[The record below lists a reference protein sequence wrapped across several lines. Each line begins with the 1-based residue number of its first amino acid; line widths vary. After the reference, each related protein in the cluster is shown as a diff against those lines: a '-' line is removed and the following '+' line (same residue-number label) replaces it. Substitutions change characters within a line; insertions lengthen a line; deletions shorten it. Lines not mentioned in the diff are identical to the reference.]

1 MTAAPSDS
9 PWGSARRLS
18 ASRSVRPLV
27 PLLFL
32 LVVLLLGACG
42 SGTSR
47 KPSSLEDKVRVS
59 GKFGE
64 KPTITIA
71 TPLKVPSSRSWTLVE
86 GDRDTLRPD
95 STTILQLSLADTRTG
110 KTLISTADPGQRP
123 IEASL
128 SDQLFPS
135 LVTALTGARA
145 GSRLVV
151 ASTAKD
157 SYGTQGNSQLGIKSG
172 DPVVMVADVLS
183 SDPASVLPGP
193 TGASTPAPTGAPR
206 IQTSGADPDGFDV
219 KGLRKPKKAEV
230 FKLREG
236 TGRTLTGPRR
246 IAADY
251 LGQVWGAK
259 VPFDSSYPKEPARF
273 SVGISGVVP
282 CWDKALEGLK
292 TGARVLLVCPPATA
306 YGKRPQ
312 PHIPADSTLVF
323 LVDVLGVG

>member
-1 MTAAPSDS
+1 VIAAPTDARR
-9 PWGSARRLS
+9 GSARRLS
-18 ASRSVRPLV
+18 AAALTG
-27 PLLFL
+27 L
-32 LVVLLLGACG
+32 LVLVLGALVGACG

-64 KPTITIA
+64 KPKITIA
-71 TPLKVPSSRSWTLVE
+71 APLRVAASTSWTLIK

-123 IEASL
+123 IEANL

-135 LVTALTGARA
+135 LIKALTGAKA

-151 ASTAKD
+151 ASTARD
-157 SYGTQGNSQLGIKSG
+157 SYGTQGNAQLGIKAG
-172 DPVVMVADVLS
+172 DPVVMVADILS

-193 TGASTPAPTGAPR
+193 TGASAAAPSRAPR
-206 IQTSGADPDGFDV
+206 IRTSGKDPVGVDV
-219 KGLRKPKKAEV
+219 SGLTKPTKAAV
-230 FKLREG
+230 YTLREG
-236 TGRTLTGPRR
+236 TGRTLAGPRR

-259 VPFDSSYPKEPARF
+259 TPFDSSYSKEPARF
-273 SVGISGVVP
+273 SIGVSGVVP
-282 CWDKALEGLK
+282 CWDEALAGVKA
-292 TGARVLLVCPPATA
+292 GARVLLVCPPATA
-306 YGKRPQ
+306 YGKQAQ
-312 PHIPADSTLVF
+312 PHIPANSTLVF
-323 LVDVLGVG
+323 LIDVLGVG